1 MERLVETKSIRIT
14 IFVSVFLVILISMLA
29 TGLVWYL
36 REVEIREKHIL
47 EKSGI
52 ALQPIQLLAERNI
65 DGNNLVQL
73 KNAQAQALYDST
85 PNLLFI
91 QMIGTSLEQA
101 ATEQSDK
108 IESQEIEYHFIKQ
121 GFNENWM
128 KSLIVRI
135 VQHGVNKED
144 YILDSETGFLIL
156 NKDLN
161 TANKGT
167 IKAVFLADELEN
179 IWLEVLKQ
187 LAYIYVFVLTGAV
200 FVALYLGNRISSPII
215 QAAKQLTQI
224 TRSLDLVSQVKVDT
238 KNEIGELAHWFNN
251 FSDRL
256 RQILTSVKQFTF
268 QGDKSATKIIK
279 EIQNQSSI
287 SIQQTTSIT
296 EITTTLEEL
305 SSASAHISNN
315 SQSVVTASE
324 SAFNESK
331 RGREA
336 IETMKD
342 KMDEIKADNE
352 NSAAEIVQLEKK
364 SKEITRV
371 MEIIDDIADQTKM
384 IAFNA
389 ALEASS
395 AGKYGDRFGV
405 VAGEIRRLAENV
417 TTSTR
422 EIRTKIQEIQ
432 NATKRLVTA
441 SSSGASTIEEGAKLA
456 NNTLDELSKLVEGAK
471 TNFEAANKIS
481 VSTQQQQM
489 ATGQALNSLKEIEKG
504 LHESSNS
511 LKQTAGV
518 TSGLTE
524 SYSELKKLLGSFKI
538 ENNSNQQEPKA

>member
-1 MERLVETKSIRIT
+1 
-14 IFVSVFLVILISMLA
+14 MLA
-29 TGLVWYL
+29 TGLVSYL
-36 REVEIREKHIL
+36 REVDIREKHIL

-65 DGNNLVQL
+65 EGNNLERL
-73 KNAQAQALYDST
+73 KNSQAQALYDST

-91 QMIGTSLEQA
+91 QMIGKSLEQP
-101 ATEQSDK
+101 ATESSDK
-108 IESQEIEYHFIKQ
+108 IESQDIEYHFIKQ
-121 GFNENWM
+121 GFNEQWM

-135 VQHGVNKED
+135 VQRGVNMED

-161 TANKGT
+161 TKNKGT

-187 LAYIYVFVLTGAV
+187 IAYIYGFVIAGAV

-224 TRSLDLVSQVKVDT
+224 TRSLDLVSQVKVDA

-256 RQILTSVKQFTF
+256 RLILTSVKQFTF
-268 QGDKSATKIIK
+268 QGDKSATQIIK
-279 EIQNQSSI
+279 EIQNQSAI
-287 SIQQTTSIT
+287 SIQQTASIT
-296 EITTTLEEL
+296 EITSTLEEL
-305 SSASAHISNN
+305 SSASAHIANN
-315 SQSVVTASE
+315 SQSVVTSSE

-352 NSAAEIVQLEKK
+352 NSVSEIVQLEKK

-395 AGKYGDRFGV
+395 AGAYGDRFSV

-432 NATKRLVTA
+432 KATKRLVSA
-441 SSSGASTIEEGAKLA
+441 SSSGASVIQEGA
-456 NNTLDELSKLVEGAK
+456 
-471 TNFEAANKIS
+471 
-481 VSTQQQQM
+481 
-489 ATGQALNSLKEIEKG
+489 
-504 LHESSNS
+504 
-511 LKQTAGV
+511 
-518 TSGLTE
+518 
-524 SYSELKKLLGSFKI
+524 
-538 ENNSNQQEPKA
+538 

>member
-1 MERLVETKSIRIT
+1 
-14 IFVSVFLVILISMLA
+14 MLA

-36 REVEIREKHIL
+36 REVDIREKHII
-47 EKSGI
+47 EKSSI

-65 DGNNLVQL
+65 EGSNLMRL
-73 KNAQAQALYDST
+73 KNSQAQAVYEST
-85 PNLLFI
+85 PNLLFV
-91 QMIGTSLEQA
+91 QMEGKSRERP
-101 ATEQSDK
+101 ATEFSDK
-108 IESQEIEYHFIKQ
+108 IPPRRIEYHFIKK
-121 GFNENWM
+121 GFNEIWM
-128 KSLIVRI
+128 KNLIVRI
-135 VQHGVNKED
+135 VQHGKSRED
-144 YILDSETGFLIL
+144 NVLDSQTGFLII
-156 NKDLN
+156 NKTLDISN
-161 TANKGT
+161 GGT
-167 IKAVFLADELEN
+167 LKAIFLADELEN
-179 IWLEVLKQ
+179 VWLEVLKQ
-187 LAYIYVFVLTGAV
+187 LAYIYIFVFAGAV

-224 TRSLDLVSQVKVDT
+224 TRSLDLVSQVKVDA

-268 QGDKSATKIIK
+268 RGDQSASQIIK

-287 SIQQTTSIT
+287 SVEQTTSIT

-364 SKEITRV
+364 SKEISRV

-389 ALEASS
+389 SLEASS
-395 AGKYGDRFGV
+395 AGEYGDRFGV

-432 NATKRLVTA
+432 KATKRLVNA
-441 SSSGASTIEEGAKLA
+441 SSSGASVIQEGAQLA
-456 NNTLDELSKLVEGAK
+456 NSTLEELSKLVEGAQ

-489 ATGQALNSLKEIEKG
+489 ATGQALASLKEIEKG
-504 LHESSNS
+504 LRESSNS
-511 LKQTAGV
+511 LKHTAGV
-518 TSGLTE
+518 TTELTD
-524 SYSELKKLLGSFKI
+524 SYSELKKLIGSFKI
-538 ENNSNQQEPKA
+538 ENNSDQPESKA

>member
-1 MERLVETKSIRIT
+1 
-14 IFVSVFLVILISMLA
+14 MLA

-36 REVEIREKHIL
+36 REVDMREKHIL
-47 EKSGI
+47 EKSNI
-52 ALQPIQLLAERNI
+52 ALQPIILLAERNI
-65 DGNNLVQL
+65 EGSNLMRL
-73 KNAQAQALYDST
+73 KNSQAQALYEST
-85 PNLLFI
+85 PNLLFV
-91 QMIGTSLEQA
+91 QMEGKSRDRP
-101 ATEQSDK
+101 ATEYSDR
-108 IESQEIEYHFIKQ
+108 IPPRQIEYHFIKQ
-121 GFNENWM
+121 GFNEIWM

-135 VQHGVNKED
+135 VQRGKNKED
-144 YILDSETGFLIL
+144 YSLDSATGFLIL
-156 NKDLN
+156 NHDL
-161 TANKGT
+161 TLTNKGT

-179 IWLEVLKQ
+179 VWLEVLKQ

-224 TRSLDLVSQVKVDT
+224 TRSLDLVSQVKVDA

-268 QGDKSATKIIK
+268 QGDKSATEIIQ

-287 SIQQTTSIT
+287 SIQQTASIT

-315 SQSVVTASE
+315 SQSVVTSSE

-342 KMDEIKADNE
+342 KMDEIMADNE
-352 NSAAEIVQLEKK
+352 NSVAEIVQLEKK

-422 EIRTKIQEIQ
+422 EIQTKIQEIQ
-432 NATKRLVTA
+432 KATKRLVGA
-441 SSSGASTIEEGAKLA
+441 SSSGASTIQEGAKLA
-456 NNTLDELSKLVEGAK
+456 NNTLEELSKLVEGAK

-489 ATGQALNSLKEIEKG
+489 ATGQALTSLKEIEKG
-504 LHESSNS
+504 LRESSNS

-518 TSGLTE
+518 TTGLTD

-538 ENNSNQQEPKA
+538 ETNSNQQEPKA

>member
-1 MERLVETKSIRIT
+1 METKSIRIT
-14 IFVSVFLVILISMLA
+14 IFVSVFLVIFISMLA

-36 REVEIREKHIL
+36 REVDMREKHIL
-47 EKSGI
+47 EKSHI
-52 ALQPIQLLAERNI
+52 ALQPIVLLAERNI
-65 DGNNLVQL
+65 ENNNLESL
-73 KNAQAQALYDST
+73 KNLQAQALYEST
-85 PNLLFI
+85 PNLLFVQI
-91 QMIGTSLEQA
+91 EGLSLDLP
-101 ATEQSDK
+101 ATESSDK
-108 IESQEIEYHFIKQ
+108 VPSQQIEYHFIKK
-121 GFNENWM
+121 GFNETWM
-128 KSLIVRI
+128 KRLIVRI
-135 VQHGVNKED
+135 VQRGKNKED
-144 YILDSETGFLIL
+144 YSLDSATGFLIL
-156 NKDLN
+156 NKELRL
-161 TANKGT
+161 TNKGT
-167 IKAVFLADELEN
+167 LKAVFLANELEN
-179 IWLEVLKQ
+179 VWLEVLKQ
-187 LAYIYVFVLTGAV
+187 LAYIYAFVLAGAV

-224 TRSLDLVSQVKVDT
+224 TRSLDLVSQVKVDA

-268 QGDKSATKIIK
+268 QGDKSATEIIK

-287 SIQQTTSIT
+287 SIQQTASIA
-296 EITTTLEEL
+296 EITSTLEEL
-305 SSASAHISNN
+305 SSASAHISSN
-315 SQSVVTASE
+315 SQSVVKASE

-352 NSAAEIVQLEKK
+352 NSVAEILQLEKK

-395 AGKYGDRFGV
+395 AGQYGDRFGV

-422 EIRTKIQEIQ
+422 EIQTKIQEIQ
-432 NATKRLVTA
+432 KATKRLVSA
-441 SSSGASTIEEGAKLA
+441 SSSGASTIKEGAKLA
-456 NNTLDELSKLVEGAK
+456 NNTLEELSKLVEGAQ

-489 ATGQALNSLKEIEKG
+489 ATGQALDSLKEVEKG
-504 LHESSNS
+504 LRESSNS

-518 TSGLTE
+518 TTGLTD

-538 ENNSNQQEPKA
+538 EDKSD

>member
-1 MERLVETKSIRIT
+1 
-14 IFVSVFLVILISMLA
+14 MLA

-36 REVEIREKHIL
+36 REVDIREKHIL

-52 ALQPIQLLAERNI
+52 ALQPIITLAELNI
-65 DGNNLVQL
+65 ENNNAKRL
-73 KNAQAQALYDST
+73 KNPQAQALYDST
-85 PNLLFI
+85 PNLLFV
-91 QMIGTSLEQA
+91 QMAGLSTA
-101 ATEQSDK
+101 RPATEDSEEVTSKQ
-108 IESQEIEYHFIKQ
+108 IEYHFIKQ
-121 GFNENWM
+121 GFNEQWM
-128 KSLIVRI
+128 KDLIVRI

-144 YILDSETGFLIL
+144 YILDAETGFLIL
-156 NKDLN
+156 NIELN
-161 TANKGT
+161 MTNPGT

-179 IWLEVLKQ
+179 VWLEVLKQ

-238 KNEIGELAHWFNN
+238 ENEIGELAHWFNN
-251 FSDRL
+251 FSSRL
-256 RQILTSVKQFTF
+256 REILASVKQFTF
-268 QGDKSATKIIK
+268 QGDESASQITK

-287 SIQQTTSIT
+287 SIQQSASIT

-305 SSASAHISNN
+305 SSASAQISNN
-315 SQSVVTASE
+315 SHSVVTSSE

-336 IETMKD
+336 LETMKD

-352 NSAAEIVQLEKK
+352 NSASEIVQLEKK

-389 ALEASS
+389 SLEASS
-395 AGKYGDRFGV
+395 AGEYGDRFGV

-417 TTSTR
+417 MTSTR
-422 EIRTKIQEIQ
+422 EIHAKIKEIQ
-432 NATKRLVTA
+432 KATQRLVNT
-441 SSSGASTIEEGAKLA
+441 SSSGAMIIQEGAQLA
-456 NNTLDELSKLVEGAK
+456 NSTLDELSKLVEGAK

-481 VSTQQQQM
+481 VSTEQQKL
-489 ATGQALNSLKEIEKG
+489 ATGQALISLKEIEKG
-504 LHESSNS
+504 LRESSSS
-511 LKQTAGV
+511 LKHTAGV
-518 TSGLTE
+518 TTGLTD

-538 ENNSNQQEPKA
+538 EDNSK